1 MAEQAV
7 VRNSEAEAEDVDVGK
22 SRADHARD
30 NG

>member
-7 VRNSEAEAEDVDVGK
+7 IRNSEVEAEDVDVGK
-22 SRADHARD
+22 SRADDACD